1 MALQIHAQ
9 NLFHRYGDQRVLD
22 SLNLSVTVDHTLAI
36 IGPSGGGKSTLL
48 RVLAGLLIPESG
60 DVSVNGSPLIFREAA
75 LRAYR
80 QKIGVV
86 FQAYNLFPHLT
97 ALQNV
102 LLPLEKVHDVANA
115 RDRAMTVLQRLGLG
129 AHAEKKPAEL
139 SGGQNQRVA
148 IARALAIEPE
158 FLLMD
163 EPTSA
168 LDPEMTAEVLE
179 VVADL
184 RNEGRALVLV
194 THQMGFARQAAD
206 AVAFVGQ
213 GRVLECAPSSEF
225 FENPSTQEARRFLE
239 KVLRY

>member
-1 MALQIHAQ
+1 MSLQIHSL
-9 NLFHRYGDQRVLD
+9 NLDLSFGSQRVLD
-22 SLNLSVTVDHTLAI
+22 SLTLSVKVDHTLAI
-36 IGPSGGGKSTLL
+36 IGPSGGGKSTFL
-48 RVLAGLLIPESG
+48 RILAGLQIPQSG
-60 DVSVNGSPLIFREAA
+60 EVSVNGQKLIFEEKS

-102 LLPLEKVHDVANA
+102 LLPLEKVHGVSQAE
-115 RDRAMTVLQRLGLG
+115 DRARTVLKRLGLS
-129 AHAEKKPAEL
+129 AHADKRPNEL

-179 VVADL
+179 VIADL
-184 RNEGRALVLV
+184 RQEGRSLVLV
-194 THQMGFARQAAD
+194 THQMGFARQVAD
-206 AVAFVGQ
+206 AVVFIGQ
-213 GRVLECAPSSEF
+213 GKVLECAPSTEF
-225 FENPSTQEARRFLE
+225 FENPATPDAKRFLE